1 MKEYNIIENLILIEG
16 FNALTIEEKKELL
29 LNRIREYL
37 IFEAS
42 KQGITFME
50 NATIMEMIVGL
61 NFIYYSYKDRKK
73 FNTKLLLSII
83 NVMSNIQAHTIKYI
97 KSKDI
102 NSKYSPVYTYNEEGF
117 LSNIIWYYKID
128 NLSVVLSL
136 IEYIK
141 KRFIVTSPNVKKY
154 IVK

>member
-1 MKEYNIIENLILIEG
+1 
-16 FNALTIEEKKELL
+16 
-29 LNRIREYL
+29 
-37 IFEAS
+37 
-42 KQGITFME
+42 ME